1 MLTVIVIGLLV
12 AAGGDAI
19 AKKVRAGSSPGRVI

>member
-19 AKKVRAGSSPGRVI
+19 VRKVRASSKPGRVI

>member
-19 AKKVRAGSSPGRVI
+19 ARKVRAGSRPGRVI